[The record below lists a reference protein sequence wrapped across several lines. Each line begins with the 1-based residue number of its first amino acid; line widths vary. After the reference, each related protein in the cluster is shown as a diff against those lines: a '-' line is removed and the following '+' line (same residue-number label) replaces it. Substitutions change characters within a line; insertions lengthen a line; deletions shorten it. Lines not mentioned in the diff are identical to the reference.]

1 MLGQGWQKLN
11 GLPRVSAGVESFLLG
26 WSTCEEMW
34 GLDRDVRALYVHTH
48 GQCAF
53 VVGNK
58 QSLICL
64 TPGEPT

>member
-11 GLPRVSAGVESFLLG
+11 GLPRVSPGVESFLLG

-34 GLDRDVRALYVHTH
+34 GIDRDVRALYVHIS

-58 QSLICL
+58 QPLTCL
-64 TPGEPT
+64 TSGAPT